1 MLEEC
6 NTAKKKK
13 KKNPYHKNNSPFY
26 TVSRSTIYFDNIE
39 AEDEPAN
46 GPNEFSSSKL
56 STSV

>member
-6 NTAKKKK
+6 NTAKKKIHTIK
-13 KKNPYHKNNSPFY
+13 TNSPFY

-46 GPNEFSSSKL
+46 GPRPN
-56 STSV
+56 

>member
-1 MLEEC
+1 MLEER
-6 NTAKKKK
+6 NTAKKN
-13 KKNPYHKNNSPFY
+13 NPYHKNNSPFY